1 MSCVLLRTYSVK
13 LVTNPPRGDTPTTR
27 NKTMNAIDIMDRHFT
42 KYGHDLCEWTR
53 CMIEARSS
61 VIPAVKAD
69 RLRAASEFRAMLKP
83 R

>member
-1 MSCVLLRTYSVK
+1 
-13 LVTNPPRGDTPTTR
+13 
-27 NKTMNAIDIMDRHFT
+27 MNAIDIMDRHFT

-61 VIPAVKAD
+61 VIPSVKAD
-69 RLRAASEFRAMLKP
+69 RLRAAAEFRAMLKP